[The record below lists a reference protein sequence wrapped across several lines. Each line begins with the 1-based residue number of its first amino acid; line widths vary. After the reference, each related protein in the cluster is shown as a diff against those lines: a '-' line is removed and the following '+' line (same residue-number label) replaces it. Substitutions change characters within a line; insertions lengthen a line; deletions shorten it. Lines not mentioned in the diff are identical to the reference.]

1 MVTIAKEKL
10 DSFFNCFKDK
20 KILVIGDLML
30 DRYVE
35 GTVNRISPE
44 APVPVVEVKTEFTR
58 LGGAANVAYNLY
70 SLKAIPILIGIVG
83 EDDTGKLLTGLM
95 HNLNLP
101 TEHLLKSRQRPTIV
115 KTRIIANDQHI
126 VRADRES
133 KLPLDNELTEKVV
146 NAIEKTIHGADAVI
160 IEDYNKGLLTAD
172 IITRVIEIAK
182 THQKIITVDPKFDNF
197 FQYKSVTLFKPNRK
211 ETEQALG
218 IRIETVQDVEN
229 ASKLLLD
236 RLNCDSVLITLGEE
250 GMCLV
255 ESNADVFQVPTKARK
270 VHDVSGAGDTVIS
283 TLTLALSC
291 GANLKEATTLA
302 NYAAGA
308 VCGEVGV
315 VPITPDKL
323 KIAIHNFQ
331 K

>member
-1 MVTIAKEKL
+1 MVATTEERL
-10 DSFFNCFKDK
+10 NSFFDCFKDK
-20 KILVIGDLML
+20 KILVVGDLML

-58 LGGAANVAYNLY
+58 MGGAANVAYNLY

-83 EDDTGKLLTGLM
+83 EDDTGKVLTGLM
-95 HNLNLP
+95 HNLNFP
-101 TEHLLKSRQRPTIV
+101 TEHLLISEQRPTVV
-115 KTRIIANDQHI
+115 KTRIIADDQHI

-133 KLPLDNELTEKVV
+133 KSPIDKELAEKVINTV
-146 NAIEKTIHGADAVI
+146 EKTIDQADAVI
-160 IEDYNKGLLTAD
+160 IQDYNKGLLTAG

-182 THQKIITVDPKFDNF
+182 RHQKIITVDPKFDNF

-218 IRIETVQDVEN
+218 IRIDSVQDVEN
-229 ASKLLLD
+229 ACKLLLN

-255 ESNADVFQVPTKARK
+255 ESNGDVFRVETKARK

-302 NYAAGA
+302 NYSAGA

-323 KIAIHNFQ
+323 KMAFQNF
-331 K
+331 

>member
-1 MVTIAKEKL
+1 MVAISERRL
-10 DSFFNCFKDK
+10 NSFFECFKNK

-30 DRYVE
+30 DRYIE

-58 LGGAANVAYNLY
+58 MGGAANVAYNLF

-101 TEHLLKSRQRPTIV
+101 TEHLLKSKQRPTVV

-126 VRADRES
+126 VRTDRES
-133 KLPLDNELTEKVV
+133 KLPLEKELVEKVIKAV
-146 NAIEKTIHGADAVI
+146 EKTIDQTDALI
-160 IEDYNKGLLTAD
+160 IQDYNKGLLTTD
-172 IITRVIEIAK
+172 IITRIIKIAK
-182 THQKIITVDPKFDNF
+182 THQKIITVDPKFNNF
-197 FQYKSVTLFKPNRK
+197 FQYNSVALFKPNRK

-218 IRIETVQDVEN
+218 IRIDSIKDVEN
-229 ASKLLLD
+229 SCKLLLD
-236 RLNCDSVLITLGEE
+236 RLNCESVLITLGEE

-255 ESNADVFQVPTKARK
+255 ESNGDVFRVPTKARK

-283 TLTLALSC
+283 MLTLALSC
-291 GANLKEATTLA
+291 GADIKEATTLA
-302 NYAAGA
+302 NYAAGS

-323 KIAIHNFQ
+323 KMAIQNFY